1 MSNMKFNRKLGEQFC
16 RIWCFPIQRDRR
28 CTCMPRGLSK
38 MSGEWNYFLKDL
50 VYLWSGFTD
59 RAWI

>member
-38 MSGEWNYFLKDL
+38 MSGEWNYFL
-50 VYLWSGFTD
+50 
-59 RAWI
+59 